1 VAGVDPDGTAGPHG
15 PDVTSDLDTALEAAR
30 RADPWAIT
38 CLFRAFQPQLLRYL
52 RYRAP
57 EVADDLASETWLA
70 TAKSLVGFKGGPR
83 EFRAWLFAIAR
94 RRLIDHYRAT
104 GRRPSI
110 ESLEPDV
117 HGDAVAD
124 VAELVIDEL
133 GAEEAL
139 TVLLR
144 GLPPEHAEVVVLR
157 VVGGL
162 SAEEVATVVGRSAG
176 WVRTT
181 QHRAL
186 RALEERLLDNGAT
199 TRGYF
204 PRSVTP

>member
-1 VAGVDPDGTAGPHG
+1 MDPDETVDPLGPEA
-15 PDVTSDLDTALEAAR
+15 TSDLETAIEAAR

-70 TAKSLVGFKGGPR
+70 TAKSLIGFKGGPR

-94 RRLIDHYRAT
+94 RRLIDHYRT
-104 GRRPSI
+104 VGRRPSI

-117 HGDAVAD
+117 HGEAVAD
-124 VAELVIDEL
+124 VAEVVIDEL

-139 TVLLR
+139 TLLLR

-186 RALEERLLDNGAT
+186 RSLEERLLDNGAT
-199 TRGYF
+199 TRGNSSK
-204 PRSVTP
+204 SVTP

>member
-1 VAGVDPDGTAGPHG
+1 VEPDDTAGSVG
-15 PDVTSDLDTALEAAR
+15 PDVASDLDTALEAAR
-30 RADPWAIT
+30 HADPWAIT

-70 TAKSLVGFKGGPR
+70 TARSLVGFKGDAND
-83 EFRAWLFAIAR
+83 FRAWLFAVAR
-94 RRLIDHYRAT
+94 RRLIDHYRAM
-104 GRRPSI
+104 GRRPRI

-117 HGDAVAD
+117 HGTAVAD
-124 VAELVIDEL
+124 VAEVVIDEL

-139 TVLLR
+139 SVLLR
-144 GLPPEHAEVVVLR
+144 GLPPEQAEVVVLR

-162 SAEEVATVVGRSAG
+162 SADEVGTVVGRSAG

-186 RALEERLLDNGAT
+186 RALEARLLDNGAT
-199 TRGYF
+199 TRGDT
-204 PRSVTP
+204 PEAVTP